1 MDLDEIDSTES
12 AYLDVEITE
21 NQTED
26 SDTLQTDNV
35 TSTTDNTVQRTRMLR
50 LPLARIKNIMKL
62 DPSSSIISQDAIFL
76 VTKATEV
83 FLEYM
88 TKEAMKQL
96 ISGKRKTLLK
106 RDVDNVVDN
115 NPNLCFLDGA
125 LE

>member
-1 MDLDEIDSTES
+1 MDLNEIDSTES

-26 SDTLQTDNV
+26 SDTPQTDNV

>member
-1 MDLDEIDSTES
+1 MDLNEIDSTES

-26 SDTLQTDNV
+26 SDTPQTDNV

-76 VTKATEV
+76 EV